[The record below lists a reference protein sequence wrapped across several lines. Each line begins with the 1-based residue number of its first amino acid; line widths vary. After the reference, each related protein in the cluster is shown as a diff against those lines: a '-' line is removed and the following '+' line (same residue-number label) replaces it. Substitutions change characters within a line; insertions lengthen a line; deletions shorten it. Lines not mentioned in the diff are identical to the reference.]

1 MKKLKMY
8 QALKVVF
15 ASAGVIVSVSA
26 CSGEESI
33 STTTDSAIESDVSSS
48 ENTES
53 FDYFSS
59 DLSEI
64 ESLINE
70 EKGAAII
77 KGITYKKTNQK
88 ERFLSF
94 FI

>member
-33 STTTDSAIESDVSSS
+33 STTTDSAIESDVSSLKIL
-48 ENTES
+48 N
-53 FDYFSS
+53 
-59 DLSEI
+59 L
-64 ESLINE
+64 LI
-70 EKGAAII
+70 I
-77 KGITYKKTNQK
+77 
-88 ERFLSF
+88 FLL
-94 FI
+94 I